1 MPELQS
7 MVKGLWKGDVVTTTK
22 NDCLAHRMS
31 DFFKLTEEIKEDS
44 AGLIVLAVQSTPL
57 TPHHLKTSYD
67 DCWQHRRV

>member
-1 MPELQS
+1 

-67 DCWQHRRV
+67 DCCPASQILNGS

>member
-7 MVKGLWKGDVVTTTK
+7 MVKGLRKGYVVTTTK

-44 AGLIVLAVQSTPL
+44 AGLIVLAVQSIPL

-67 DCWQHRRV
+67 DCW

>member
-31 DFFKLTEEIKEDS
+31 DFLKLSQEIKEDS
-44 AGLIVLAVQSTPL
+44 AGLIVLGAIA
-57 TPHHLKTSYD
+57 HL
-67 DCWQHRRV
+67 